1 MKSLNAGS
9 RVQAKSMVIPGN
21 AWAGGWR
28 GGNSW
33 VQAGGM
39 EIPECRLEPC
49 LDAEIPGSRLEAW
62 KSLSAGWRHGNS

>member
-39 EIPECRLEPC
+39 G
-49 LDAEIPGSRLEAW
+49 AEIPGSRLEAW
-62 KSLSAGWRHGNS
+62 KSLGAGWRHGNS